1 MRKTSIR
8 SYDHQNKLT
17 VNTSSL
23 VSMLDCGRASAV
35 RIGEEA
41 GARIQIGKRVLWNVE
56 KVRTYLNS
64 CSTETKLN

>member
-1 MRKTSIR
+1 MKKTSIR
-8 SYDHQNKLT
+8 SNDHQNKLT

-23 VSMLDCGRASAV
+23 ACMLDCGRASAV

-64 CSTETKLN
+64 CSTRNEA